1 MKINK
6 FSPAIVFTI
15 VLGVMLSIT
24 AFFVT
29 RHLEWQDMQMR
40 FDRMIDNQFALL
52 RRELDLSVE
61 VLLGVKG
68 LFDAS
73 ELVSREEFQ
82 LFTAPKLASYPTIQ
96 ALEWIPK
103 VTAEQRT
110 AYEAAARADGFA
122 SFSIMER
129 HGQIQMLP
137 AGARAEYFPVFYME
151 PYKGNETA
159 LGFDLASNT
168 ERLMTLTQSRDT
180 GSPLGTSRI
189 TLVQEQGQQFGF
201 LIFVPIYQGKPRTLA
216 ERQKNIKG
224 FVLGVYRIG
233 DILEKSINDAG
244 FSDIQANIWLYE
256 KLGTEDQLLHFR
268 QPHGG
273 SINTDLKYQKTF
285 QVAGRDWKLVA
296 QPTDEYVAF
305 YRTWYPYDLLVIAL
319 FFTILLTAYLR
330 QQFSELRES
339 KEQART
345 IVRTVVNGILTINQH
360 GLIEF
365 FNPAAEKIFGYSE
378 KEVIGQNVK
387 ILMPEPYHS
396 EHDNYLNNYVRTG
409 QAKVIGI
416 GREVTGKRKNGTP
429 FPMELAVSE
438 MHYSDKE
445 RKFVGIVTDITERK
459 NAEKMLIE
467 AKVKA
472 EDANRLKSEFLNTM
486 SHELRTPLTV
496 MLGNLPLL
504 TDPSDLPEAD
514 EIAEIAQDIEDS
526 GKHLLTLINDLL
538 DLSKIE
544 AGKMKLTMAS
554 FSVASVFEDMSI
566 AAMKKMVE
574 NKGMG
579 FDIQFENISITADP
593 VRLKQILFN
602 LLGNAIKFTDAG
614 KISINVTQDKG
625 MACFSIQDT
634 GCGIKEE
641 DLPYIFE
648 VFRQVDG
655 SSKRAASGTGLGL
668 AITKRLVEL
677 HKGQITVTSQL
688 EVGSRFT
695 FSIPIIY
702 RGSEK

>member
-15 VLGVMLSIT
+15 VVGVMLSFT

-29 RHLEWQDMQMR
+29 RNLEWQDMQMR
-40 FDRMIDNQFALL
+40 FDQLIDKQFASLK
-52 RRELDLSVE
+52 RELDLSVE
-61 VLLGVKG
+61 VLRGVKG
-68 LFDAS
+68 LFEAS
-73 ELVSREEFQ
+73 EFVSREEFQ
-82 LFTAPKLASYPTIQ
+82 LFTDPKRARYPTIQ

-103 VTAEQRT
+103 VTAEQRA
-110 AYEAAARADGFA
+110 AYEASARKDGFA
-122 SFSIMER
+122 SFSITER
-129 HGQIQMLP
+129 HRQGQMVP

-151 PYKGNETA
+151 PYKGNEAA

-180 GSPLGTSRI
+180 GSKLATSRFI
-189 TLVQEQGQQFGF
+189 LVQEQSQQFGF

-216 ERQKNIKG
+216 ERHKNIKG

-233 DILEKSINDAG
+233 DIFEKSINDAG
-244 FSDIQANIWLYE
+244 FSDIQANLWLYE

-268 QPHGG
+268 QSHTGG
-273 SINTDLKYQKTF
+273 SINTDLRYQKTF
-285 QVAGRDWKLVA
+285 QVAGRDWTLVA
-296 QPTDEYVAF
+296 HPTDEYVAF
-305 YRTWYPYDLLVIAL
+305 YRTWYPYYLLVIAL

-339 KEQART
+339 KEQARA

-360 GLIEF
+360 GIIEF
-365 FNPAAEKIFGYSE
+365 LNPAAEKLFAYTE
-378 KEVIGQNVK
+378 REVIGQNVK

-416 GREVTGKRKNGTP
+416 GREVTGKRKNGTT

-438 MHYSDKE
+438 MHSDKG
-445 RKFVGIVTDITERK
+445 RKFVGIVTEITERK
-459 NAEKMLIE
+459 NAEQMLIE
-467 AKVKA
+467 AKEKA
-472 EDANRLKSEFLNTM
+472 EDANRLKSEFLNVM

-514 EIAEIAQDIEDS
+514 EIAEIAQDIEES

-602 LLGNAIKFTDAG
+602 LLGNAVKFTDEG
-614 KISINVTQDKG
+614 KITVNVTQDQG
-625 MACFSIQDT
+625 MAYFSVQDT
-634 GCGIKEE
+634 GCGMKEE

-677 HKGQITVTSQL
+677 HKGEITVTSQIG
-688 EVGSRFT
+688 VGSRFT
-695 FSIPIIY
+695 FSIPII
-702 RGSEK
+702 

>member
-15 VLGVMLSIT
+15 VVGVMLSFT

-29 RHLEWQDMQMR
+29 RNLEWQDMQMR
-40 FDRMIDNQFALL
+40 FDQLIDKQFASLK
-52 RRELDLSVE
+52 RELDLSVE

-68 LFDAS
+68 IFDAS
-73 ELVSREEFQ
+73 EFVSREEFQ

-103 VTAEQRT
+103 VTAEQRA
-110 AYEAAARADGFA
+110 AYEASAHKDGFA
-122 SFSIMER
+122 SFSITER
-129 HGQIQMLP
+129 HRQGQMVP

-151 PYKGNETA
+151 PYKGNEAA

-180 GSPLGTSRI
+180 GSKLATSRFI
-189 TLVQEQGQQFGF
+189 LVQEQSQQFGF

-216 ERQKNIKG
+216 ERHKNIKG

-233 DILEKSINDAG
+233 DIFEKSINDAG
-244 FSDIQANIWLYE
+244 FSDIQANLWLYE

-268 QPHGG
+268 QSHTGG

-285 QVAGRDWKLVA
+285 QVAGRDWTLVA
-296 QPTDEYVAF
+296 HPTDEYVAF

-339 KEQART
+339 KEQARA

-360 GLIEF
+360 GTIEF
-365 FNPAAEKIFGYSE
+365 LNPAAEKLFAYTE
-378 KEVIGQNVK
+378 REVIGQNVK

-416 GREVTGKRKNGTP
+416 GREVTGKRKNGTT

-438 MHYSDKE
+438 MHSDKG

-459 NAEKMLIE
+459 NAEQMLIE
-467 AKVKA
+467 AKEKA
-472 EDANRLKSEFLNTM
+472 EDANRLKSEFLNVM

-514 EIAEIAQDIEDS
+514 EIAEIAQDIEES

-602 LLGNAIKFTDAG
+602 LLGNAVKFTDEG
-614 KISINVTQDKG
+614 KITVNVTQDQG
-625 MACFSIQDT
+625 MAYFSVQDT
-634 GCGIKEE
+634 GCGMKEE

-677 HKGQITVTSQL
+677 HKGEITVTSQIG
-688 EVGSRFT
+688 VGSRFT
-695 FSIPIIY
+695 FSIPII
-702 RGSEK
+702 

>member
-1 MKINK
+1 MKMNI

-15 VLGVMLSIT
+15 VIGVMLSIS
-24 AFFVT
+24 AFVVT
-29 RHLEWQDMQMR
+29 RHLEWQDMQMQ
-40 FDRMIDNQFALL
+40 FDRLIDNQFASLK
-52 RRELDLSVE
+52 RELDLSVE
-61 VLLGVKG
+61 VLLGLKG
-68 LFDAS
+68 LFEAS
-73 ELVSREEFQ
+73 EFVTREEFHV
-82 LFTAPKLASYPTIQ
+82 FTASKLARYPTIQ

-103 VTAEQRT
+103 VTAKQRT

-122 SFSIMER
+122 SFSFTER
-129 HGQIQMLP
+129 HGQMVP
-137 AGARAEYFPVFYME
+137 AGARAEYFPVFYLE
-151 PYKGNETA
+151 PYKGNEAA

-180 GSPLGTSRI
+180 GSKLSTYRI
-189 TLVQEQGQQFGF
+189 RLVQEQGQQFGF
-201 LIFVPIYQGKPRTLA
+201 LIFVPIYQGKPRTPA
-216 ERQKNIKG
+216 ERHKNIKG

-233 DILEKSINDAG
+233 DILEKSINYAG
-244 FSDIQANIWLYE
+244 FSDIPANLWLYD

-268 QPHGG
+268 ESHTGI
-273 SINTDLKYQKTF
+273 STNTHLKYEKDLK
-285 QVAGRDWKLVA
+285 VAGRHWTLVA
-296 QPTDEYVAF
+296 HPSDEYVAS
-305 YRTWYPYDLLVIAL
+305 YRTWRPYGLLVMGL
-319 FFTILLTAYLR
+319 LFTILLTAYLR
-330 QQFSELRES
+330 QRLSELKES
-339 KEQART
+339 KEETRT
-345 IVRTVVNGILTINQH
+345 IVRTVANGIITINKY
-360 GLIEF
+360 GIIDF
-365 FNPAAEKIFGYSE
+365 FNPAAANIFGYTVE
-378 KEVIGQNVK
+378 EVIGQNVN

-416 GREVTGKRKNGTP
+416 GREVTGKRKKGTI
-429 FPMELAVSE
+429 FPMELTVSE
-438 MHYSDKE
+438 MQSDKE

-459 NAEKMLIE
+459 YAEQMLIE
-467 AKVKA
+467 AKEKA

-514 EIAEIAQDIEDS
+514 EIVEIAQDIEDS

-544 AGKMKLTMAS
+544 AGKMKLTMTS
-554 FSVASVFEDMSI
+554 FSVASVFDDMSI

-579 FDIQFENISITADP
+579 FDIQFENLTITADP

-614 KISINVTQDKG
+614 KIRINVTQDKG

-677 HKGQITVTSQL
+677 HKGEITVTSQIG
-688 EVGSRFT
+688 VGSRFT